1 MSASA
6 LPLTLGDEDRPSGL
20 ARDVR
25 DGLAGPGSKELS
37 PTHFYDAR
45 GSELFDRICEQPEY
59 YPARVERALLEAH
72 AEAIVTRLP
81 ATELV
86 ELGCGPRRPTRTLLD
101 AMVRAGRL
109 ERYRPIDVFAGAV
122 EACVAALAADHAS
135 VSVHGVVGDFE
146 LRLVGLP
153 VADAR
158 LVAMMG
164 NVVGNYPPR
173 ARRRLLQRIART
185 LGRRDRLLVGVD
197 LVQDEAA
204 MLAAYDD
211 AAGVT
216 AEFNRN
222 GLRVLNRELRADFSL
237 ANFEHVAAYERASQW
252 VELRLRARESC
263 TVRLAALD
271 LEVDFA
277 AGEEI
282 RTKVSAK
289 FTRSRVEGD
298 LAAAGLALESW
309 HPDPDRRFALALAS
323 CA

>member
-1 MSASA
+1 VSASA
-6 LPLTLGDEDRPSGL
+6 LSLTRRDEGAPSAL

-25 DGLAGPGSKELS
+25 AGLTGPGVKELS

-59 YPARVERALLEAH
+59 YPARVERALLEAW
-72 AEAIVTRLP
+72 AAGIVARVP

-86 ELGCGPRRPTRTLLD
+86 ELGCGPRRPARTLLD

-109 ERYRPIDVFAGAV
+109 ERYLPIDVFAGAV

-135 VSVHGVVGDFE
+135 VPVHGVVGDFE
-146 LRLVGLP
+146 LHLVGLP
-153 VADAR
+153 VVGAR

-164 NVVGNYPPR
+164 NVIGNYPPR
-173 ARRRLLQRIART
+173 ARRRLLRRIARA
-185 LGRRDRLLVGVD
+185 LGPRDRLLIGVD
-197 LVQDEAA
+197 LVQDQAT

-216 AEFNRN
+216 AKFNRN
-222 GLRVLNRELRADFSL
+222 GLRVLNRELGADFSL
-237 ANFEHVAAYERASQW
+237 ANFEHVAAYEPASQW
-252 VELRLRARESC
+252 VELRLRAREKC

-271 LEVDFA
+271 LEVAFA
-277 AGEEI
+277 TGEEI

-289 FTRSRVEGD
+289 FTRSRVEDD

-309 HPDPDRRFALALAS
+309 YPDSDRRFALALAS